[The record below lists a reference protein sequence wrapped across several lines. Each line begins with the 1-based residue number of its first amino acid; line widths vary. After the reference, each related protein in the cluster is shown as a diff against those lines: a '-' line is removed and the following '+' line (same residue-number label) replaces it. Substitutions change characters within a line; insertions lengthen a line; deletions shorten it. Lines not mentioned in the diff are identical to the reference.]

1 MDTNLL
7 MERFNILPD
16 SLQIQVYDYIEFLA
30 NKYLESYKT
39 IPPQSPL
46 PSETMQV
53 LEESWNNYLKSP
65 SKVKTWEEIEN
76 EIIQEHGYEL

>member
-7 MERFNILPD
+7 IERFNILPEN
-16 SLQIQVYDYIEFLA
+16 LQIQVSDYIEFLA

-39 IPPQSPL
+39 IKSQLPL
-46 PSETMQV
+46 SAETMQV

-65 SKVKTWEEIEN
+65 SKVKTWEELEN
-76 EIIQEHGYEL
+76 EIIQECTTG

>member
-7 MERFNILPD
+7 IERFNILPD
-16 SLQIQVYDYIEFLA
+16 NLQIQVSDYIEFLA

-39 IPPQSPL
+39 IQSQSAL
-46 PSETMQV
+46 SSETIQV
-53 LEESWNNYLKSP
+53 LEDSWNNYLKNP
-65 SKVKTWEEIEN
+65 SKVKKWEEIEN

>member
-7 MERFNILPD
+7 IERFNILPEN
-16 SLQIQVYDYIEFLA
+16 LQIQVSDYIEFLA

-39 IPPQSPL
+39 IKSQLPL
-46 PSETMQV
+46 SAETMQV

-65 SKVKTWEEIEN
+65 SKVKTWEELEN

>member
-7 MERFNILPD
+7 IERFNILPEN
-16 SLQIQVYDYIEFLA
+16 LQIQVSDYIEFLA

-39 IPPQSPL
+39 IKSQLPL
-46 PSETMQV
+46 SAETMQV

-65 SKVKTWEEIEN
+65 TKVKTWEELEN